1 MKLER
6 VLPFSKTL
14 LKMAIEQGDI
24 AIDATIGNGHDT
36 VYLAELVGENGHV
49 YGFDIQDDAIKAT
62 ASRLSENG
70 LSGRVTLFKESHEN
84 AAACLPESAV
94 GNAAAAIFNLGYLPG
109 GDKEVVTKPQST
121 IHAIEQLFNVMKPG
135 GIIVLV
141 IYHGHPGGKQ
151 ERDAVLEYVQQL
163 DQKQAH
169 VLQYQFL
176 NQKNSAPFIVAIE
189 KMQG

>member
-6 VLPFSKTL
+6 VLPFSRTL
-14 LKMAIEQGDI
+14 MKMAIKHGDV

-36 VYLAELVGENGHV
+36 VFLAELVGENGHV
-49 YGFDIQDDAIKAT
+49 YGFDIQEDAMEAT
-62 ASRLSENG
+62 ASRLSKNG
-70 LSGRVTLFKESHEN
+70 LSDRVTLFKESHEN

-94 GNAAAAIFNLGYLPG
+94 GNASAAIFNLGYLPG
-109 GDKEVVTKPQST
+109 GDKEIVTKPQST
-121 IHAIEQLFNVMKPG
+121 IHAIEQLFKVMKMG

-141 IYHGHPGGKQ
+141 IYYGHRGGEI
-151 ERDAVLEYVQQL
+151 ERDAVVEYVRQL

-176 NQKNSAPFIVAIE
+176 NQKNSAPFIIAIE
-189 KMQG
+189 KMHG

>member
-14 LKMAIEQGDI
+14 LKMAIEHGDL

-36 VYLAELVGENGHV
+36 VFLAELVGENGHV
-49 YGFDIQDDAIKAT
+49 YGFDIQADAIKAT
-62 ASRLSENG
+62 ASRLSANG

-84 AAACLPESAV
+84 ADACLPESAA
-94 GNAAAAIFNLGYLPG
+94 GNTAAAIFNLGYLPG
-109 GDKEVVTKPQST
+109 GDKEIFTKPQST
-121 IHAIEQLFNVMKPG
+121 IQAIEQLFDLMKTG
-135 GIIVLV
+135 GIIILV
-141 IYHGHPGGKQ
+141 IYHGHPAGKQ
-151 ERDAVLEYVQQL
+151 ERDAVLEYVQHL

-176 NQKNSAPFIVAIE
+176 NQKNSAPFLIAIE
-189 KMQG
+189 KMQR